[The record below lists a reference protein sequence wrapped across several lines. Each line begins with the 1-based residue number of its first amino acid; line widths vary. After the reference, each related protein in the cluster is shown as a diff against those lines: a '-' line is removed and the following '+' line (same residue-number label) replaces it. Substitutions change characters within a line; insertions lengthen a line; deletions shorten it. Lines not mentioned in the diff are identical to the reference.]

1 MSRLE
6 KTLHQIA
13 AAFQAPR
20 SNIVDSLERG
30 LVDALTE
37 GKSIVLELDRL
48 INDEVLKKPDKKGIT
63 NVDRVAW
70 IRKKKKV
77 SRN

>member
-1 MSRLE
+1 M
-6 KTLHQIA
+6 
-13 AAFQAPR
+13 
-20 SNIVDSLERG
+20 
-30 LVDALTE
+30 VDALTE